1 MNVMFGSIIN
11 EEIDYWNPMSSNPII
26 PPSGDGPPHIGLD
39 DNDEEND
46 MGANIDSDNG
56 DEVLEVF
63 PTPSNAK
70 RKAHIILEKPNK
82 KPKSTTALV
91 IQEHIFK
98 ISESAQSFVSS
109 RQAGI
114 TIEQVM
120 EHVIACGADL
130 GSDEHFVASC
140 L

>member
-1 MNVMFGSIIN
+1 M
-11 EEIDYWNPMSSNPII
+11 
-26 PPSGDGPPHIGLD
+26 D

-56 DEVLEVF
+56 DEVLEVS
-63 PTPSNAK
+63 PTPGNAK

-130 GSDEHFVASC
+130 GSDEHFVASE
-140 L
+140 LFVKKEQREMFMTIPTNEARFNWLKRKYDMIFGK

>member
-1 MNVMFGSIIN
+1 
-11 EEIDYWNPMSSNPII
+11 
-26 PPSGDGPPHIGLD
+26 LD

-56 DEVLEVF
+56 DEVLEVS
-63 PTPSNAK
+63 PTPGNAK

-82 KPKSTTALV
+82 KPKSTTA
-91 IQEHIFK
+91 
-98 ISESAQSFVSS
+98 QSFVSS
-109 RQAGI
+109 RQARI

-120 EHVIACGADL
+120 EHVIACGLAL
-130 GSDEHFVASC
+130 GVMSILWQVSC